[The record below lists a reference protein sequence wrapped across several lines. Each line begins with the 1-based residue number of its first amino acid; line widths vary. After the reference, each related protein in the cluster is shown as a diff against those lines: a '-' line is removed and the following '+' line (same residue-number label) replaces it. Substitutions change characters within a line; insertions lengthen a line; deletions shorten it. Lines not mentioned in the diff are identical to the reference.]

1 MSLKLVTMENVHEIL
16 PTFIEDNKIII
27 NSYDDISNV
36 ILKMIR
42 EKYFFSMDKNILRGC
57 LEDLTYMYCP
67 GDDIN
72 KDRVMSMLEPSDEED
87 ESDDEDDDEDFNQM
101 EFLKKMMSGLGG
113 MPGMPPMGGGMPSGR
128 PSQRPNPSTPP
139 PQEENVTDEESVE
152 EVSATEVVNK
162 ETNTSN

>member
-87 ESDDEDDDEDFNQM
+87 ESDDEDFNQM

-113 MPGMPPMGGGMPSGR
+113 MPGMPPMGGGMPGMPSGQ

-139 PQEENVTDEESVE
+139 PQEENVTDEDSVE
-152 EVSATEVVNK
+152 EVSATEFVNE